1 MRSPTFEEIWTD
13 NGWQK
18 YDTECLPKR
27 DRSYFQIRSS
37 IRMALWIPITTVTVY
52 MFLAVVSVYS

>member
-1 MRSPTFEEIWTD
+1 MRSPTFEEIWTE
-13 NGWQK
+13 NGWQN

-27 DRSYFQIRSS
+27 DRSYFQIRSCF
-37 IRMALWIPITTVTVY
+37 RMALWIPLIIVTVY